1 MSRISF
7 DFDGVLS
14 TSQGQQLAARK
25 ISEGNEVWIL
35 TARQS
40 EHRDA
45 VDRIAKKLGIEPSH
59 VKFTNGEDKWKYVE
73 RYNIDQHYDN
83 NVEQI
88 TKINA
93 NTSAKG
99 TWYNPK

>member
-1 MSRISF
+1 MRISF

-14 TSQGQQLAARK
+14 TAAGQRLASEK
-25 ISEGNEVWIL
+25 ISQGNEVWIL

-45 VDRIAKKLGIEPSH
+45 VDAVAEKLGISKSH
-59 VKFTNGEDKWKYVE
+59 VKFTNGEDKWKYVKE
-73 RYNIDQHYDN
+73 YNIDQHYDN

-93 NTSAKG
+93 NTPSKG
-99 TWYNPK
+99 TWYNPKK